1 MIDKLENIAR
11 RYEQINASL
20 ADPDVTS
27 DQARFRDLMREYK
40 NLTPIVEKYEEY
52 RRACDS
58 AAQARELLGSE
69 QDAELREL
77 AEELGVA
84 KDGFR
89 LVTNTGLAA
98 GQTVPHLHFH
108 LLGGRE
114 LGWPPG

>member
-1 MIDKLENIAR
+1 MDLKEFGRFVAR
-11 RYEQINASL
+11 LRHE
-20 ADPDVTS
+20 
-27 DQARFRDLMREYK
+27 RG
-40 NLTPIVEKYEEY
+40 LTQ
-52 RRACDS
+52 S
-58 AAQARELLGSE
+58 Q
-69 QDAELREL
+69 L